1 MNSVLKGVVRDH
13 RLPADY
19 NYQYTQP
26 YNSRAFLK
34 NLKRFFATR
43 QITKQNITIPLYA
56 LFVSSKSKS
65 NVLGFHAP
73 LYDRTHFLRLQDD
86 WQLPLVPS
94 GPKLALP
101 QR

>member
-1 MNSVLKGVVRDH
+1 MSGNSSMNSVLKGVVRDH

-34 NLKRFFATR
+34 NLKRFFVTR
-43 QITKQNITIPLYA
+43 QLTKQNITIPLYA
-56 LFVSSKSKS
+56 LFVSSKSDS

-73 LYDRTHFLRLQDD
+73 LYDCTHFLLVQDD
-86 WQLPLVPS
+86 
-94 GPKLALP
+94 
-101 QR
+101 R